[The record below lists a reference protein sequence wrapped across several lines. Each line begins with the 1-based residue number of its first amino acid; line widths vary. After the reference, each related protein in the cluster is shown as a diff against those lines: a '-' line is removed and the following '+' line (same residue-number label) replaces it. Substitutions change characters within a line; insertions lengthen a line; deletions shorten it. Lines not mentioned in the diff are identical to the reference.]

1 MFKVFAFLKRNTNLL
16 SHDEYRAGHVGYHC
30 CNSRRLKNIR
40 GYLVNIW
47 SNTGLKSKIGKDY
60 EKLAF
65 NEPHGF
71 LDLWDGFPQV
81 YFDDIDDWVK
91 AATPEPNRATEDG
104 LSIDPDWSLAD
115 GAFLFDPVTDSPT
128 EFKSHHVHM
137 IEEVIKPIERP
148 EYKITKIIQF
158 FKRNDHLNE
167 LEFEHMVSEDYIKKL
182 SLTEGL
188 IGLLLNFR
196 NKDID
201 RAIKGFYPDSGWH
214 FTEHGMAER
223 SAFCDLWD
231 GATEMYFENVGAFHE
246 GKIRSAIFEKLISL
260 EKKLFSSLWYVEVDE
275 NVIIIPNR
283 AEPPDFYFR

>member
-1 MFKVFAFLKRNTNLL
+1 MFKVFAFLKRNTSLL

-60 EKLAF
+60 QKLTF
-65 NEPHGF
+65 NEPYGF

-81 YFDDIDDWVK
+81 YFDDIRDWIE
-91 AATPEPNRATEDG
+91 AATPEPNRATEKG
-104 LSIDPDWSLAD
+104 LSNDPDWSLAD
-115 GAFLFDPVTDSPT
+115 GPFLFDPVTDSPT
-128 EFKSHHVHM
+128 EFKSHHLHM

-148 EYKITKIIQF
+148 EYKITKIVQF
-158 FKRNDHLNE
+158 FKRNEYLDEQEFKHL
-167 LEFEHMVSEDYIKKL
+167 VSGDYIKKL
-182 SLTEGL
+182 SLIEGL
-188 IGLLLNFR
+188 TGLLLNYR

-214 FTEHGMAER
+214 FTEQGIAER

-231 GATEMYFENVGAFHE
+231 GATEMYFENIADFHE
-246 GKIRSAIFEKLISL
+246 GKMRSVISENLISL
-260 EKKLFSSLWYVEVDE
+260 EKKLFTSLWYVEVDE
-275 NVIIIPNR
+275 NVIIVPNR
-283 AEPPDFYFR
+283 GKAPRFYFR